1 MDGNLWVILLIA
13 TVILFFFIF
22 GWMAILEIRDIYSL
36 GVRVE
41 NALIASGWAGLSQV
55 DLMKMGERLDVD
67 DLEGRELY
75 LNKAQAQYIVESYI
89 LQNLRLDSGLRA
101 LPDSFIQDKQQPVI
115 IEEII
120 IYNPNELPALTSDGI
135 RLTRTTIHIIALIP
149 KEIKFYGPAYL
160 RKSVPVDIESFLA
173 NNQI

>member
-1 MDGNLWVILLIA
+1 MDGNLWLILLIA

-22 GWMAILEIRDIYSL
+22 GWMAILEIREIYSL

-41 NALIASGWAGLSQV
+41 NALIASGWAGFSQV
-55 DLMKMGERLDVD
+55 DLMKLSERLDID
-67 DLEGRELY
+67 NLEGRELY
-75 LNKAQAQYIVESYI
+75 LNKAQAQYMVESYI
-89 LQNLRLDSGLRA
+89 MQNLRLDSGLRA
-101 LPDSFIQDKQQPVI
+101 LVDSFIQEKQKPVI
-115 IEEII
+115 IEEIT

-135 RLTRTTIHIIALIP
+135 RLTRTTIHIIVLIP
-149 KEIKFYGPAYL
+149 KEIKFYGIAYL